1 MAGKRKVVRYRRP
14 PNINIGMLIFAVI
27 FVYMVFSV
35 YTYIRRDKIQPYE
48 VTEGSIVND
57 RQYTGLILRE
67 ETTEYA
73 ESSGYINYYIQE
85 GKRAAAG
92 TGIYSIDETGRLAEV
107 LAESGTERT
116 LTEENLKELKSRLT
130 SYSLSMS
137 EDDFSR
143 VYDEKYSLEAMVLE
157 YVNFNALSSQGEL
170 EEALGTGFRQVR
182 TPVSGV
188 VSYAVDSFEDLEASQ
203 VTAEMFD
210 RTNYSRGITRAGD
223 LVEAGT
229 PVYKIITSDNWSL
242 LFPLSEED
250 AAEYASETSLQVRLA
265 GHDCVISGDYSTVT
279 GADGLQYGKLDF
291 TKYMIQYESERY
303 LDFEVMTSVEEG
315 LKIPVSSVTSKNF
328 YLVPVD
334 FLEQG
339 GDSDDSGFL
348 KEVYTE
354 SGTSVEF
361 TPVTIYYSTE
371 EYYYIDTAEDEP
383 IHAGDYLVK
392 PGSSSERYQ
401 VGATASLQG
410 VYNINRGYA
419 VFKQIEILEENGEFY
434 TIKENTS
441 YGLNVYDHIVLDASA
456 VDAEGALIYQ

>member
-1 MAGKRKVVRYRRP
+1 
-14 PNINIGMLIFAVI
+14 
-27 FVYMVFSV
+27 
-35 YTYIRRDKIQPYE
+35 
-48 VTEGSIVND
+48 
-57 RQYTGLILRE
+57 
-67 ETTEYA
+67 
-73 ESSGYINYYIQE
+73 
-85 GKRAAAG
+85 
-92 TGIYSIDETGRLAEV
+92 
-107 LAESGTERT
+107 
-116 LTEENLKELKSRLT
+116 
-130 SYSLSMS
+130 
-137 EDDFSR
+137 
-143 VYDEKYSLEAMVLE
+143 
-157 YVNFNALSSQGEL
+157 
-170 EEALGTGFRQVR
+170 
-182 TPVSGV
+182 
-188 VSYAVDSFEDLEASQ
+188 
-203 VTAEMFD
+203 
-210 RTNYSRGITRAGD
+210 
-223 LVEAGT
+223 
-229 PVYKIITSDNWSL
+229 
-242 LFPLSEED
+242 
-250 AAEYASETSLQVRLA
+250 
-265 GHDCVISGDYSTVT
+265 
-279 GADGLQYGKLDF
+279 
-291 TKYMIQYESERY
+291 MIQLESVRY

>member
-265 GHDCVISGDYSTVT
+265 GHDRVISGDYSTVT

-361 TPVTIYYSTE
+361 TPVNIYYSTE